1 MSDGRHASTTPGRY
15 KTAMASMYPS
25 SSTVTPFLRNY
36 PLKKTPDIDIFS
48 ITRSALLDGTEQV
61 VSHDGT
67 GQYNR
72 DGSGAA
78 VRGLAALNFARV
90 AFLKEK
96 DGLRGHALLRAVL
109 SRECAEVRRNRS
121 LYLSAYHSLISS
133 GNYLNLCAMVRKP
146 SSEV

>member
-1 MSDGRHASTTPGRY
+1 M
-15 KTAMASMYPS
+15 
-25 SSTVTPFLRNY
+25 TPFLRNY

-48 ITRSALLDGTEQV
+48 ITRSALLDGAEQV
-61 VSHDGT
+61 VSHDGTSVT

-78 VRGLAALNFARV
+78 ARGLAALNFARV
-90 AFLKEK
+90 VFLKEK

-133 GNYLNLCAMVRKP
+133 GNYCNLRAMVWKP